1 MSKILYISYD
11 GALDPLGGSQV
22 VPYVLGLARAGYQM
36 TLLTYEKADKLAA
49 QSRVDALRAKLA
61 AASVEWLPQPYH
73 SGLSVLTTTI
83 DLLLGGLAV
92 SRRGKFDLLHA
103 RSYPSALL
111 AQQLAR
117 LWRVP
122 WVFDVRG
129 FYPEERVDGGIWP
142 KDGALFKL
150 TKRLERSFDGHAAAI
165 VTLTHA
171 SVPIIEKR
179 VRAARGKA
187 QVHMIPTCV
196 DLDRFTPR
204 LRDQEKFTLAYVGS
218 LGTWYLTEPMMRFA
232 KLAQQAK
239 EDVHIRFVTN
249 DPVTKV
255 TALAAQHGV
264 DLQRF
269 SVDSVAHEDVS
280 DAVGPAGATFF
291 FIQPAFSK
299 VASAAT
305 KFGESLA
312 MGLPVVINAGV
323 GDSEQLVVGRGL
335 GLVVKDFSDE
345 ALSSA
350 AQQIRAMADDQALR
364 ARCRRVADEV
374 FSLQR
379 GVQSYVAIYQSL
391 LGAR

>member
-1 MSKILYISYD
+1 MSRILYISYD

-22 VPYVLGLARAGYQM
+22 VPYVLGLARAGYLM

-49 QSRVDALRAKLA
+49 KERVNALRAELH

-73 SGLSVLTTTI
+73 SGLSVLTTSM

-92 SRRGKFDLLHA
+92 RRGKFDLLHA

-150 TKRLERSFDGHAAAI
+150 TKRLERSFDGHTSAI

-171 SVPIIEKR
+171 SVPIIEQR
-179 VRAARGKA
+179 VRAAGGKA
-187 QVHMIPTCV
+187 RVHMIPTCV

-204 LRDQEKFTLAYVGS
+204 LRDPQKFTLAYVGS

-232 KLAQQAK
+232 KLAQQAH

-249 DPVTKV
+249 DPVAKV
-255 TALAAQHGV
+255 KSLAAQHGV
-264 DLQRF
+264 DLQRL
-269 SVDSVAHEDVS
+269 SVDSVAHEQVS

-323 GDSEQLVVGRGL
+323 GDSEQLVVGKGL

-345 ALSSA
+345 ALHSA
-350 AQQIRAMADDQALR
+350 ATQIRAMADDQALR
-364 ARCRRVADEV
+364 QRCRRVADEV
-374 FSLQR
+374 FSLRR
-379 GVQSYVAIYQSL
+379 GVQSYAAIYQSL